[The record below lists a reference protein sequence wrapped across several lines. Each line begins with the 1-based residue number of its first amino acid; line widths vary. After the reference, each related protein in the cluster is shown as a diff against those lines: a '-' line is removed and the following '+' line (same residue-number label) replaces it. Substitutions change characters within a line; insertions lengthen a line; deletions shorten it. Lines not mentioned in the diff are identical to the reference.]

1 MNEFKGTKGRWR
13 INHWSKGD
21 SGVRCVKIDKK
32 GISEYT
38 GDAVDQSIFGIRSK
52 IDPLYHNVQGSFEG
66 AHICDVVAFSDESK
80 ANAQLISKAP
90 EMLEMLK
97 TAVNRIENLLIL
109 ADFLTLEQRQNYNKD
124 IEQLIKEAT
133 TI

>member
-1 MNEFKGTKGRWR
+1 MSEFKGTKGKWH

-21 SGVRCVKIDKK
+21 SGVRCVKIDKN

-38 GDAVDQSIFGIRSK
+38 GDAVDESIFGIRSK
-52 IDPLYHNVQGSFEG
+52 LDPLDHNVQGSFEG

-80 ANAQLISKAP
+80 SNAQLISKAP
-90 EMLEMLK
+90 EMLEMLDK
-97 TAVNRIENLLIL
+97 VVKKLKGNGFPSL
-109 ADFLTLEQRQNYNKD
+109 QSD